1 MRISDRPGF
10 GRWEHFVPPHSPSS
24 GCCIGR
30 LRRSQQR
37 PSRARVFL
45 ERSAPHGHADLMICV
60 SKADSIAHQT
70 SGSGIVAKFING
82 WNGVT
87 SSQLNEFSWDAL
99 QITPKLE

>member
-1 MRISDRPGF
+1 
-10 GRWEHFVPPHSPSS
+10 
-24 GCCIGR
+24 
-30 LRRSQQR
+30 
-37 PSRARVFL
+37 
-45 ERSAPHGHADLMICV
+45 MICV